1 MSAARKLRRRAE
13 RNLGEEFAALAKKT
27 LGVDDQQIAAAKGEL
42 DDVVAARI
50 LEIAQLA
57 IGSTPPA
64 VAAELEQLEQRN
76 GPDFLASVA
85 SMGKPAKSAFAEL
98 YLMRSS
104 RVFGGI
110 SLRGTLHH
118 PETGPYGVGS
128 GGWKKW
134 HRSSGSYAV
143 FARRST
149 SRRSLVTGCGRGAT
163 SSSAPE
169 SPSKS
174 SCSGDG
180 GAFTSEA
187 SPMTI
192 RTSRLSVP
200 TVASSARYGHE
211 PTGAWCPA

>member
-13 RNLGEEFAALAKKT
+13 RNLGEEFAELAKKT

-98 YLMRSS
+98 YLMRSRGRIKPGGEVCNS
-104 RVFGGI
+104 R
-110 SLRGTLHH
+110 S
-118 PETGPYGVGS
+118 GPYRARS
-128 GGWKKW
+128 GGWNW
-134 HRSSGSYAV
+134 HRSNGSFAT

-149 SRRSLVTGCGRGAT
+149 SRRSSATGYVRGAT
-163 SSSAPE
+163 SSSVLG

-174 SCSGDG
+174 FCSGDG
-180 GAFTSEA
+180 GVFASEA
-187 SPMTI
+187 SPSMTPI
-192 RTSRLSVP
+192 SR
-200 TVASSARYGHE
+200 SSAATAALSARSGRE
-211 PTGAWCPA
+211 LTREAWCPA